1 MDSLSCFLG
10 QARTPESVTFVR
22 LGILV
27 AASRTHR
34 RYLPVNS
41 SYVNRR
47 PETLPSALANLP
59 GAERRQADWRSFKE
73 LVRDLERGS
82 DDAFTVVRWLRQLH
96 EAEAQV
102 PRQPI
107 EAGDAVSL
115 MTIHAAKGLEWPV
128 VVIPDL
134 ARAMPAYSGAVVFDP
149 ELGVSVDFGEEEGQ
163 PALHRLIRD
172 KKARLEEDETRRVFY
187 VAPTRARD
195 HLILT
200 CTGLTE
206 RLCGLT
212 VLRPG
217 LEMANIPASPVTF
230 DPQDARAPEL
240 PNLLPA
246 EPAGLLL
253 DSVASG
259 AKVVI

>member
-1 MDSLSCFLG
+1 M
-10 QARTPESVTFVR
+10 
-22 LGILV
+22 I
-27 AASRTHR
+27 
-34 RYLPVNS
+34 
-41 SYVNRR
+41 
-47 PETLPSALANLP
+47 ANLP
-59 GAERRQADWRSFKE
+59 GAERRQTDWRGFKE
-73 LVRDLERGS
+73 LVGDLERGS
-82 DDAFTVVRWLRQLH
+82 DDVFTVVRWLRQLQ

-102 PRQPI
+102 PRPPI
-107 EAGDAVSL
+107 DAGDAVSL
-115 MTIHAAKGLEWPV
+115 MTIHAAKGLEWPI

-134 ARAMPAYSGAVVFDP
+134 ARTTPSPSSAVAFDL

-212 VLRPG
+212 VLQPG
-217 LEMANIPASPVTF
+217 LEIANIPVSPVTF
-230 DPQDARAPEL
+230 DPRDARPPEL

-253 DSVASG
+253 GPVASG
-259 AKVVI
+259 TKVGI